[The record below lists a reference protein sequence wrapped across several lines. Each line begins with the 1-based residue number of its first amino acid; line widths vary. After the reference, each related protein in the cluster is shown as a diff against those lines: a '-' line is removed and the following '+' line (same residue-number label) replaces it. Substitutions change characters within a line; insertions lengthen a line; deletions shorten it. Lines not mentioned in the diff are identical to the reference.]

1 MKATIINIAN
11 EVLNGSTIN
20 TNATFLSLELGK
32 LGYEVNEVLAI
43 ADGYEA
49 LSRTLDCLAD
59 DVEHIIFTGGLGPTP
74 DDTTRFDI
82 ARKLGLNL
90 IEKPELKDD
99 ILKIMGTDRG
109 QEFIKE
115 NRVQTIFPEG
125 AEILRNPVGT
135 AAGFYID
142 HKEKHFYFVPGVPK
156 EMKVLF
162 KDEIAPRLAPTTPL
176 YRKELMTYG
185 IGESLQTRLLA
196 EVVIPPEIT
205 FASLPSS
212 GELLVR
218 LSGSTLQAKL
228 IDDCF
233 EKILEALKD
242 YKAAWTSLCG
252 EKLLTTISKELKAQ
266 NKTVAVAESCTGGG
280 LGAALTSQDG
290 SSSFFNGGVIAY
302 QNQTK
307 QDFLEVSPETIQSD
321 GAVSESCALQM
332 AKGLEKHFKS
342 DLNISISGIA
352 GPNGGTKAKP
362 VGTVCFGLS
371 SKVGTV
377 TETKHF
383 RGDRE
388 QVRLRAQIHAC
399 YLLFKEL
406 NK

>member
-43 ADGYEA
+43 ADGYDA

-59 DVEHIIFTGGLGPTP
+59 DVQHIILTGGLGPTP

-99 ILKIMGTDRG
+99 IIKIMGTDKG

-115 NRVQTIFPEG
+115 NRVQTIFPES

-135 AAGFYID
+135 AAGFHIS
-142 HKEKHFYFVPGVPK
+142 HKKKHFYFVPGVPR

-162 KDEIAPRLAPTTPL
+162 KDEIAPRLAPTNPL

-196 EVVIPPEIT
+196 DVVIPTDIT

-212 GELLVR
+212 GELLIR

-233 EKILEALKD
+233 EEILEALKD
-242 YKAAWTSLCG
+242 HKEAWTSLCG

-266 NKTVAVAESCTGGG
+266 SKTVAVAESCTGGG
-280 LGAALTSQDG
+280 LGAALTSVDG
-290 SSSFFNGGVIAY
+290 SSQFFNGGVIAY
-302 QNQTK
+302 QNSIKT
-307 QDFLEVSPETIQSD
+307 DFLEVSTETINKD

-342 DLNISISGIA
+342 DLNISITGIA
-352 GPNGGTKAKP
+352 GPNGGTKEKP

-371 SKVGTV
+371 SKAGTL